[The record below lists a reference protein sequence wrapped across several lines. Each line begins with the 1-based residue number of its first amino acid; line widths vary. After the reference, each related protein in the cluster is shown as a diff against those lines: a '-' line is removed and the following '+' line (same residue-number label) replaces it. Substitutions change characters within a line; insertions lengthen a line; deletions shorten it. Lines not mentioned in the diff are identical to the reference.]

1 MFLSSLDRRVISDPS
16 VDLVSLILWV
26 VRLCL
31 ILSEIVCVPGHSVRS
46 GWPGCLWYPLIIRVV
61 LIDFIESD
69 SIVSGFSEAPSCL
82 WSLLVSG
89 FTEPL
94 WGCLCPRLL
103 GEVWVTQLLLVV
115 TDYSDRTQWLSLL
128 FTCFNLLL
136 LFVFADLLSRQEF
149 RRMQFTFS
157 SIRSDLYLFCCIYRI
172 KRARIISVIKLF
184 RPSCFIV
191 TIFTTTRFLCLN
203 QLFLCRLKHN
213 IDSQAQNHIN
223 QTQK

>member
-31 ILSEIVCVPGHSVRS
+31 ILSEVVCVPGHSVRS
-46 GWPGCLWYPLIIRVV
+46 EWPGCLWYPLIIRVV

-69 SIVSGFSEAPSCL
+69 SIISGFSEAPSCL

-115 TDYSDRTQWLSLL
+115 TDYSDRTQWFSLL
-128 FTCFNLLL
+128 FTGFNLLL

-149 RRMQFTFS
+149 RRMQFAFS
-157 SIRSDLYLFCCIYRI
+157 LIRSDLYLFLLYLSNKTCTHHFVYQ
-172 KRARIISVIKLF
+172 IISTFLF
-184 RPSCFIV
+184 YNYYF
-191 TIFTTTRFLCLN
+191 
-203 QLFLCRLKHN
+203 HN
-213 IDSQAQNHIN
+213 NAILMPQSDSLV
-223 QTQK
+223 